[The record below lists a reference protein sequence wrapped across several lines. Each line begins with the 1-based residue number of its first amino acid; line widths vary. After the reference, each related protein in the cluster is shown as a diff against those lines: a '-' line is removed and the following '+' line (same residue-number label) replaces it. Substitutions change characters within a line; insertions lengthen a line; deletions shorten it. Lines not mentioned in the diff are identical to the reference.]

1 MLFKMSEEKVSAI
14 KAWLTPILMSILGVM
29 IWHDLN
35 EMKRDIK
42 TLLAKDSANQIR
54 IDQLEKDIDIIKK
67 QIYLGMTSY
76 NKYMK
81 REEEPKIQKEDND

>member
-1 MLFKMSEEKVSAI
+1 MGEEKVSAI

-54 IDQLEKDIDIIKK
+54 IEQLEKDVEIMKK

-81 REEEPKIQKEDND
+81 KEEEPKLESEQ

>member
-1 MLFKMSEEKVSAI
+1 MGEEKVSAI

-42 TLLAKDSANQIR
+42 ILLAKDSANQIR
-54 IDQLEKDIDIIKK
+54 IEQLEKDVDIMKK

-81 REEEPKIQKEDND
+81 KEKETKVESEE

>member
-1 MLFKMSEEKVSAI
+1 MGDEKVSAI

-42 TLLAKDSANQIR
+42 ILLAKDSANQIR
-54 IDQLEKDIDIIKK
+54 IEQLEKDVDVIKK

-81 REEEPKIQKEDND
+81 KEKELKLETEE

>member
-1 MLFKMSEEKVSAI
+1 MGEEKVSAI

-42 TLLAKDSANQIR
+42 ILLAKDSANQIK
-54 IDQLEKDIDIIKK
+54 IEQLEKDVEIMKK

-81 REEEPKIQKEDND
+81 KEKEPKIESEERLKLY

>member
-1 MLFKMSEEKVSAI
+1 MGEEKVSAI

-42 TLLAKDSANQIR
+42 ILLTKDSANQIR
-54 IDQLEKDIDIIKK
+54 IEQLEKDVEIMKK

-81 REEEPKIQKEDND
+81 KEKEPKIESEE

>member
-1 MLFKMSEEKVSAI
+1 MGEEKVSAI

-42 TLLAKDSANQIR
+42 ILLAKDSANQIK
-54 IDQLEKDIDIIKK
+54 IEQLEKDVEIMKK

-81 REEEPKIQKEDND
+81 KEKEPKIESEE

>member
-1 MLFKMSEEKVSAI
+1 MGEEKVLAI

-42 TLLAKDSANQIR
+42 ILLAKDSANQIK
-54 IDQLEKDIDIIKK
+54 IEQLEKDVEIMKK

-81 REEEPKIQKEDND
+81 KERELKIESEE

>member
-1 MLFKMSEEKVSAI
+1 MGEEKVSAI

-42 TLLAKDSANQIR
+42 ILLAKDSANQIK
-54 IDQLEKDIDIIKK
+54 IEQLEKDVEIMKK

-81 REEEPKIQKEDND
+81 KEKELKLESEE

>member
-1 MLFKMSEEKVSAI
+1 MGDEKVSAI

-42 TLLAKDSANQIR
+42 ILLAKDSANQIK
-54 IDQLEKDIDIIKK
+54 IEQLEKDVEIMKK

-81 REEEPKIQKEDND
+81 KEKEPKIESEE

>member
-1 MLFKMSEEKVSAI
+1 MGEEKVSAI

-54 IDQLEKDIDIIKK
+54 IEQLEKDVEIMKK

-81 REEEPKIQKEDND
+81 KEEEPKLETEQ

>member
-1 MLFKMSEEKVSAI
+1 MLFNMGEEKVSAI

-42 TLLAKDSANQIR
+42 ILLAKDSANQIR
-54 IDQLEKDIDIIKK
+54 IEQLEKDVDIMKK

-81 REEEPKIQKEDND
+81 KEKETKVESEE

>member
-1 MLFKMSEEKVSAI
+1 MLFNMSEEKVSAI

-42 TLLAKDSANQIR
+42 ILLAKDSANQIR
-54 IDQLEKDIDIIKK
+54 IEQLEKDVDIMKK

-81 REEEPKIQKEDND
+81 KEKEIKVESEE

>member
-1 MLFKMSEEKVSAI
+1 MGEEKVSAI

-42 TLLAKDSANQIR
+42 ILLAKDSANQIK
-54 IDQLEKDIDIIKK
+54 IEQLEKDVEIMKK

-81 REEEPKIQKEDND
+81 KEKEPKIETEE

>member
-1 MLFKMSEEKVSAI
+1 MGEEKVSAI

-54 IDQLEKDIDIIKK
+54 IEQLEKDVEIMKK

-81 REEEPKIQKEDND
+81 KEEETKLESEQ

>member
-1 MLFKMSEEKVSAI
+1 MLFNMGEEKVSAI

-42 TLLAKDSANQIR
+42 ILLAKDSANQIR
-54 IDQLEKDIDIIKK
+54 IEQLEKDVDIMKK
-67 QIYLGMTSY
+67 QIYLGMISY
-76 NKYMK
+76 NKYMRK
-81 REEEPKIQKEDND
+81 EKETKVESEE